1 MNHLSRRCNRGGDGR
16 GRGQRRPDEVAR
28 DAHGV
33 AARRRENEL
42 HLDRVAVDVGPL
54 EGPRVDER
62 APLPQ
67 IGRDGDGVGRGGVS
81 PLLLIE
87 PCLHDSQEQIFAFPI
102 IQRETTKMSRVFDE
116 TNADFA
122 SEQDDWHLTTAIA
135 FWWQPQTP
143 PQRKP
148 RKPRAS
154 LAFFFASHA
163 QNYKHL
169 ESLAVV
175 RH

>member
-1 MNHLSRRCNRGGDGR
+1 MILLQVHVNHLSRRRHRGGDGR
-16 GRGQRRPDEVAR
+16 GRGQRGPDEVAR

-33 AARRRENEL
+33 AARRREHEL

-67 IGRDGDGVGRGGVS
+67 IGRDGDGVVRAPVCVS

-102 IQRETTKMSRVFDE
+102 IQRETTKMIRVFDE

-122 SEQDDWHLTTAIA
+122 SEQ
-135 FWWQPQTP
+135 
-143 PQRKP
+143 R
-148 RKPRAS
+148 
-154 LAFFFASHA
+154 
-163 QNYKHL
+163 
-169 ESLAVV
+169 
-175 RH
+175 

>member
-54 EGPRVDER
+54 ESPRVDER

-67 IGRDGDGVGRGGVS
+67 IGRDGDGVGRKVATES
-81 PLLLIE
+81 CPATLN
-87 PCLHDSQEQIFAFPI
+87 DQIFAI
-102 IQRETTKMSRVFDE
+102 SSLCTIGQR
-116 TNADFA
+116 DFA
-122 SEQDDWHLTTAIA
+122 S
-135 FWWQPQTP
+135 
-143 PQRKP
+143 
-148 RKPRAS
+148 
-154 LAFFFASHA
+154 
-163 QNYKHL
+163 
-169 ESLAVV
+169 
-175 RH
+175 